1 MSAAMIIIDALTA
14 LVELAERPQ
23 PSPSAGGRL
32 RIFGGGI
39 SLGGIGV
46 DLRGELG

>member
-1 MSAAMIIIDALTA
+1 MIIIDALTA
-14 LVELAERPQ
+14 LVELTERPQ